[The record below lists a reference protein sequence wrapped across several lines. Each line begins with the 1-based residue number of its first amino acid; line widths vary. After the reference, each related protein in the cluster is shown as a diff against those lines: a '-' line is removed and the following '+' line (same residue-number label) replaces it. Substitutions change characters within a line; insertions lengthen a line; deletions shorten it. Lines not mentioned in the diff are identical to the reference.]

1 MEVKYMGLIEAISG
15 ALVKA
20 ATTVV
25 TAVTTAIAAPSIA
38 TVTTALV
45 AVAATVGGVLLVKKG
60 VEVISNKVFKND
72 SGLYIGGGSGS
83 SKKSNSRYNL
93 DSRTSDIFDDDN
105 FNSDYDHDACENLI
119 EKDGYEE
126 LCGSESDFGYY
137 HEPTRNYRH
146 KTSRFDNIEFDEDEF
161 RKCRERRQTI
171 CSFDDDTS
179 VYDTRASKKKRRKSK
194 KMSRLKNM
202 DIVEIPPGEF
212 EGLDYPKRKY
222 DLGSNGIGFRGIET
236 FGR

>member
-1 MEVKYMGLIEAISG
+1 MGLIEAISG
-15 ALVKA
+15 ALVKV

-25 TAVTTAIAAPSIA
+25 TAVTTAVAAPSIA

-45 AVAATVGGVLLVKKG
+45 AVGATVGGVLLVKKG

-72 SGLYIGGGSGS
+72 SGLYLGGSGS
-83 SKKSNSRYNL
+83 SKKSNSNSRYNL
-93 DSRTSDIFDDDN
+93 DSRSSSIFDDDD
-105 FNSDYDHDACENLI
+105 FNCDYDHDACENLI

-137 HEPTRNYRH
+137 HEPMHNYRH

-202 DIVEIPPGEF
+202 DIVEIPPVEF
-212 EGLDYPKRKY
+212 EGLDYSKRKY